1 MRIAG
6 RRVEEN
12 VLLGQILGQIKE
24 ISLAALTLEAS
35 AILEQTA
42 GFGHAGANDPLII
55 RFIIYKLLLPHL
67 HHLIDSHVLLE
78 LQLARLVIHKSLVL
92 SVLELSLMTCLRAT
106 NPLQLLDG
114 VGGYVLRPLLLLLL
128 SLLVLLLH
136 PLMGEETLFEPLRTV
151 AFDLG
156 IAELLLQ

>member
-6 RRVEEN
+6 GEVEEN

-55 RFIIYKLLLPHL
+55 HFIIGKLLLPHL

-78 LQLARLVIHKSLVL
+78 LQLARLVIH
-92 SVLELSLMTCLRAT
+92 
-106 NPLQLLDG
+106 
-114 VGGYVLRPLLLLLL
+114 
-128 SLLVLLLH
+128 
-136 PLMGEETLFEPLRTV
+136 
-151 AFDLG
+151 
-156 IAELLLQ
+156 